1 MIIIEAIIELLLANI
16 AFVILIAGGLYS
28 VFKRQKEM
36 KETKRAEPNR
46 QNRENPKQ
54 TVSPFGLPAE
64 PTANELKKAEKAI
77 EIGTAKMADKVY
89 ERRTNQRQVKQAEK
103 VSNRYQDKEDKIM
116 NDFKVDQQELQK
128 AVIWSEILSKPKAL
142 QKRS

>member
-1 MIIIEAIIELLLANI
+1 MNIIEAIIEILFANI
-16 AFVILIAGGLYS
+16 AFVILIAGGIYS

-36 KETKRAEPNR
+36 KETKRPEPNR
-46 QNRENPKQ
+46 QRTEAPKQ

-64 PTANELKKAEKAI
+64 PRVKKVKEAI
-77 EIGTAKMADKVY
+77 ETQKDTVDQKVFHQSASKR
-89 ERRTNQRQVKQAEK
+89 EVNKARSEK

-128 AVIWSEILSKPKAL
+128 AIIWSEILSKPKAL

>member
-1 MIIIEAIIELLLANI
+1 MNIIEAIIELLLANI

-36 KETKRAEPNR
+36 KETQRSEPNR
-46 QNRENPKQ
+46 RNTETPKQ

-64 PTANELKKAEKAI
+64 PRANEVKEAEKAI
-77 EIGTAKMADKVY
+77 GIGTAKMAEKVY